1 MNLNGFRVD
10 VGQNHTY
17 LCQERGLC
25 HTRGVLRV
33 KILHYLCQIK
43 YCLEALNE
51 RTSIFLPYYY
61 FFFNM
66 YIFKPK

>member
-1 MNLNGFRVD
+1 VNLNGFRVD

-25 HTRGVLRV
+25 HIGGLLKV
-33 KILHYLCQIK
+33 KILDYLCQIK

-51 RTSIFLPYYY
+51 
-61 FFFNM
+61 N
-66 YIFKPK
+66 